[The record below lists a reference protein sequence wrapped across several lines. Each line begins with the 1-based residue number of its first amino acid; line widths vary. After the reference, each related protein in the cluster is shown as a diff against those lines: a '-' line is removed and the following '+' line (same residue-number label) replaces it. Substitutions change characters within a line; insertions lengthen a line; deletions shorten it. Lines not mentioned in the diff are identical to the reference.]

1 MPDDEAVLSDS
12 DASSSDGGGG
22 DDDDSASSDDGMG
35 GRQEDERERSIR
47 YNPNRSAKRIGG
59 EFTAYDHRGKRTTHF
74 HNALANGEFDRYRGG
89 DPQGAGTIDARRI
102 LDNDAAD
109 VSSRGAGFA
118 VNLYQFGCVEKAI
131 KLLFPA
137 EPEAAMIQKWIESAT
152 NLDVVCD
159 FTPFSDEIIVSLLT
173 FYTAKPTQ
181 TINGVSCYGLAY
193 GQARAMLAG
202 IIMAHRELGFAFT
215 PTKVPAIAHLLKR
228 IEANSD
234 PKGAAS
240 FDPAEDL
247 KPMIQ
252 GLMCHP
258 GRPFLKRIQD
268 CTMLVLHFYLMARVS
283 DMTVFAFDASDIKWP
298 KNNSRHFGLDGQP
311 LFCDVTLKQSKG
323 KRKKADSHKRA
334 RPLPCC
340 EYTPTCSH
348 CLGAQRVAPSPR
360 AASPRAGFA
369 TAPRAV

>member
-1 MPDDEAVLSDS
+1 
-12 DASSSDGGGG
+12 
-22 DDDDSASSDDGMG
+22 
-35 GRQEDERERSIR
+35 
-47 YNPNRSAKRIGG
+47 
-59 EFTAYDHRGKRTTHF
+59 
-74 HNALANGEFDRYRGG
+74 
-89 DPQGAGTIDARRI
+89 
-102 LDNDAAD
+102 
-109 VSSRGAGFA
+109 
-118 VNLYQFGCVEKAI
+118 
-131 KLLFPA
+131 
-137 EPEAAMIQKWIESAT
+137 
-152 NLDVVCD
+152 
-159 FTPFSDEIIVSLLT
+159 
-173 FYTAKPTQ
+173 
-181 TINGVSCYGLAY
+181 
-193 GQARAMLAG
+193 MLAG

-215 PTKVPAIAHLLKR
+215 PTKMPAIAHLLKR

-247 KPMIQ
+247 KPMTQ

-334 RPLPCC
+334 RSESPPALEPPALEPDSPPPLEPYSLGDLELAADIAAAGSIVNIYRSPFSPDPQRYKTAALPPDRPLPVLYGCV
-340 EYTPTCSH
+340 
-348 CLGAQRVAPSPR
+348 LPSVLSQP
-360 AASPRAGFA
+360 PL
-369 TAPRAV
+369 P